1 MYTLSD
7 AFAPVFYFDFMGAIM
22 KFSNNGISILKQ
34 CEGCVKQ
41 NGKHVIYDDKTGK
54 PVPPNVPLPIGAT
67 IGYGHLIK
75 SGEDFSDGITE
86 SVATELLR
94 ADIVNAE
101 RAVDTNICVSLS
113 QNQYDALVM
122 LAYNIGAKN
131 FATSTVAKYI
141 NNPNF
146 HSTQYPTLQSA
157 WRAWNKSGGRE
168 MAGLTARRDTE
179 WKLFC
184 AI

>member
-1 MYTLSD
+1 MNFSD
-7 AFAPVFYFDFMGAIM
+7 
-22 KFSNNGISILKQ
+22 NGINILKQ
-34 CEGCVKQ
+34 CEGCVKR
-41 NGKHVIYDDKTGK
+41 NERHVIYDDKTGT
-54 PVPPNVPLPIGAT
+54 PVPPGMPLPTGAT

-75 SGEDFSDGITE
+75 SGENFTKGISE
-86 SVATELLR
+86 AKATELLR
-94 ADIVNAE
+94 ADIATAE
-101 RAVDTNICVSLS
+101 RVVDTNICVSLS

-122 LAYNIGAKN
+122 LAFNIGAKN

-146 HSTQYPTLQSA
+146 HSNKYPTLQSA
-157 WRAWNKSGGRE
+157 WFAWNKSGGHEKVGLNRRRE
-168 MAGLTARRDTE
+168 IE

>member
-1 MYTLSD
+1 MN
-7 AFAPVFYFDFMGAIM
+7 I
-22 KFSNNGISILKQ
+22 SNHGIELLKEY
-34 CEGCVKQ
+34 EGCVIR
-41 NGKHVIYDDKTGK
+41 NRKHVIYDDQTEQ
-54 PVPPNVPLPIGAT
+54 PVDIHQPLPRGAT